1 MTVSS
6 RREQTKIQ
14 NRETILVAARQV
26 FAQLGF
32 AAATVRDIIRA
43 TPLASGTFYNYFKSK
58 EEVYQALRDEVAL
71 KIRPRLREARQQA
84 STREEFLAA
93 SFRAFFQFVAEDRG
107 EAQPVPERFRMD
119 SPEVLAGFA
128 ELRDDIAAAM
138 TRGLLPATDAGALGA
153 ALTGV
158 AFELAER
165 VKAGADVEAMT
176 GFATALFLGGVEAL
190 PKA

>member
-1 MTVSS
+1 MTASS

-84 STREEFLAA
+84 ASREEFLAA

-128 ELRDDIAAAM
+128 ELREDIAAAV

-165 VKAGADVEAMT
+165 VKAGADVETMT
-176 GFATALFLGGVEAL
+176 EFATALFLGGVEAL
-190 PKA
+190 PRD